1 MLYNSKYVRS
11 FEVQLIVL
19 GVSNGN
25 IGVQILHLPAIELAR
40 EKKKKRGK
48 TLNLI

>member
-11 FEVQLIVL
+11 FEVQLIAV

-25 IGVQILHLPAIELAR
+25 IRVQILHLPAIEL
-40 EKKKKRGK
+40 KKKKNSK
-48 TLNLI
+48 LDLIF